1 MNRCKTLVIVALAS
15 GMGYVI
21 GARTL
26 LRTDNQGDPENRA
39 CEHNRE
45 SLALHSRPGRAHDC
59 RESTADRHS
68 LTATIGALSPDLLRD
83 RISETFSGG
92 YMALLAIIQGV
103 ALGALVTTLYSRM
116 SGHTSSAPGLSE
128 TNLALQAAGTF
139 VAIIIVTEQYFLF
152 VRLVRWEPVIFD
164 TLAPYAVGLGE
175 VSEAV
180 FLGKNEYWW
189 GSAAVLL
196 LAGSLAFAYTWLRI
210 SKDVFGSL
218 PNMYEPFKRSVR
230 RQAIASFIT
239 GFGSLILCLASV
251 SHSLLSI
258 PISYQW
264 IYPVCTATTIVGAM
278 LIRYFSLY
286 GMNRWSV
293 RDGIKER
300 INERS
305 KRQPTPK

>member
-1 MNRCKTLVIVALAS
+1 M
-15 GMGYVI
+15 
-21 GARTL
+21 
-26 LRTDNQGDPENRA
+26 
-39 CEHNRE
+39 
-45 SLALHSRPGRAHDC
+45 
-59 RESTADRHS
+59 
-68 LTATIGALSPDLLRD
+68 
-83 RISETFSGG
+83 
-92 YMALLAIIQGV
+92 
-103 ALGALVTTLYSRM
+103 
-116 SGHTSSAPGLSE
+116 
-128 TNLALQAAGTF
+128 
-139 VAIIIVTEQYFLF
+139 
-152 VRLVRWEPVIFD
+152 
-164 TLAPYAVGLGE
+164 GLGE